1 MFKELTQYRPDAD
14 ELMGRV
20 DALYADAVAGRPGH
34 LLLRVLL
41 PSDTAIYENLKLNA
55 YDFETDTGI
64 GRYVADLCAEHHKS
78 FESRKGIT
86 DDATPVVSPVLGIGD
101 YSAFV
106 AGDIVFAEDTS
117 WSQPVLETA
126 GDYKR
131 LPLLGEAVWYK
142 RFLHICDRIMT
153 AMGDSGVP
161 FTRGFFSPMDLAGAL
176 RGEGLY
182 LDFYDDPNG
191 LCGLLDY
198 CADATIRFAE
208 DIYALAEKRLGNTK
222 YGTYYL
228 RGKINM
234 SEDISCMIS
243 GDLYREFAAPYTQKV
258 IDHFGVG
265 HMHTHSRAMY
275 LVKEIC
281 ALKNVANLWL
291 ATDPNQPRPIDHVAK
306 LAEDSH
312 GVCLAIDCDSVEEI
326 EANLDGL
333 RQGNF
338 SICLP
343 VKALGGAK
351 DAVRHFDQYR
361 SRGK

>member
-1 MFKELTQYRPDAD
+1 
-14 ELMGRV
+14 
-20 DALYADAVAGRPGH
+20 
-34 LLLRVLL
+34 LL
-41 PSDTAIYENLKLNA
+41 PSDTALYSNLKLNT
-55 YDFETDTGI
+55 YDFETEAGI
-64 GRYVADLCAEHHKS
+64 DRYVADLCTEYHKS
-78 FESRKGIT
+78 FESRKGIE
-86 DDATPVVSPVLGIGD
+86 DDAIPVVSPVLGIGD

-117 WSQPVLETA
+117 WGQPVLEAA
-126 GDYKR
+126 GDYRR
-131 LPLLGEAVWYK
+131 LPPLGESVWYK
-142 RFLHICDRIMT
+142 RFLHICDKLMT
-153 AMGDSGVP
+153 VMGGCGIP
-161 FTRGFFSPMDLAGAL
+161 FTHGFFSPMDLAGAL
-176 RGEGLY
+176 RGDGLY
-182 LDFYDDPNG
+182 YDFYDDPDG
-191 LCGLLDY
+191 LRGLLDY

-208 DIYALAEKRLGNTK
+208 DIYALAEKRLGHTK

-228 RGKINM
+228 RDKINM

-243 GDLYREFAAPYTQKV
+243 GELYREFAAPHTQKV

-291 ATDPNQPRPIDHVAK
+291 ATDPNQPRPIDYIEQ
-306 LAEDSH
+306 LAEDSR
-312 GVCLAIDCDSVEEI
+312 GVCLAIDCESVEEI
-326 EANLDGL
+326 ETNLDAL

-343 VKALGGAK
+343 VKDIDEARS
-351 DAVRHFDQYR
+351 AVKRFDQFR